1 MSRKRILFIV
11 NPISGHRDKRRFG
24 ESVAGSLGDREFAY
38 EIVFTERAGHAT
50 DLASAAVGKYDIV
63 AAAGGDGTLN
73 EVARGLLHS
82 DTAMAIIPCGSDN
95 GLARCLHIPLNTH
108 KALHILKT
116 GRIESIDTG
125 TVNGRLFLSVA
136 GIGLDAQTA
145 HDFAQDPRRG
155 FVTYAH
161 YATSNYFHLKPQT
174 VNITFDGREPLTC
187 QPMLITFANSNQFGY
202 NAVIAPHAS
211 LQDGLLDACLLN
223 RPPLPAIPAFVGM
236 LMHGH
241 IDRSRYLTEIQS
253 AHITVERPS
262 AGVVNIDGEP
272 VIMDATL
279 EVGIVPKSLRI
290 VTPTL

>member
-1 MSRKRILFIV
+1 MSKKRILFIV

-24 ESVAGSLGDREFAY
+24 EEAAAVLSGGDIQY

-50 DLASAAVGKYDIV
+50 ELATAAVGNYDIV

-82 DTAMAIIPCGSDN
+82 DTAMAVIPCGSGN
-95 GLARCLHIPLNTH
+95 GLARCLHLP
-108 KALHILKT
+108 LKT
-116 GRIESIDTG
+116 SEAIQLLRQGKIERIDTA
-125 TVNGRLFLSVA
+125 TVNGELFLSVA

-145 HDFAQDPRRG
+145 DDFARNPRRG
-155 FVTYAH
+155 FIPYAY
-161 YATSNYFHLKPQT
+161 YASNNYFHLKPET
-174 VNITFDGREPLTC
+174 VTITFDGRKTLTC
-187 QPMLITFANSNQFGY
+187 SPMLVTFANSNQYGY

-211 LQDGLLDACLLN
+211 LQDGLLDTCILS
-223 RPPLPAIPAFVGM
+223 RPPLPVIPAFVGM

-241 IDRSRYLTEIQS
+241 LNRSRYLTEIQS

-272 VIMDATL
+272 VMMDAL
-279 EVGIVPKSLRI
+279 LDVRILPQSLKVVI
-290 VTPTL
+290 P

>member
-1 MSRKRILFIV
+1 MSKKRILFIV

-24 ESVAGSLGDREFAY
+24 EEAAAVLSGGDIQY

-50 DLASAAVGKYDIV
+50 ELATAAVGNYDIV

-82 DTAMAIIPCGSDN
+82 DTAMAVIPCGSGN
-95 GLARCLHIPLNTH
+95 GLARCLHLP
-108 KALHILKT
+108 LKT
-116 GRIESIDTG
+116 SEAIQLLRQGKIERIDTA
-125 TVNGRLFLSVA
+125 TVNGELFLSVA

-145 HDFAQDPRRG
+145 DDFARDPRRG
-155 FVTYAH
+155 FIPYAH
-161 YATSNYFHLKPQT
+161 YATNNYFHLKPET
-174 VNITFDGREPLTC
+174 VHITFDGNKTLTC
-187 QPMLITFANSNQFGY
+187 SPMLVTFANSNQYGY

-211 LQDGLLDACLLN
+211 LQDGLLDTCILS
-223 RPPLPAIPAFVGM
+223 RPPLPVIPAFVGM

-241 IDRSRYLTEIQS
+241 LNRSRYLTEIQS

-272 VIMDATL
+272 VMMDAL
-279 EVGIVPKSLRI
+279 LDVRILPQSLKVVI
-290 VTPTL
+290 P